1 MNVNFKN
8 ALRKAS
14 YVASGCATALL
25 PVVAHADPAEGGTT
39 SSNDALV
46 NSLVSGF
53 TSTTQDALSGIAKIA
68 PVALPIIGAI
78 VVVTLGIKI
87 FKRISRG

>member
-1 MNVNFKN
+1 MNVSFKN
-8 ALRKAS
+8 VIRKTS
-14 YVASGCATALL
+14 YVASGCVASLL
-25 PVVAHADPAEGGTT
+25 PVVAHANDGSGSGT
-39 SSNDALV
+39 SNS
-46 NSLVSGF
+46 SLVESLVTGF
-53 TSTTQDALSGIAKIA
+53 TSTTNDALSGIAKIA